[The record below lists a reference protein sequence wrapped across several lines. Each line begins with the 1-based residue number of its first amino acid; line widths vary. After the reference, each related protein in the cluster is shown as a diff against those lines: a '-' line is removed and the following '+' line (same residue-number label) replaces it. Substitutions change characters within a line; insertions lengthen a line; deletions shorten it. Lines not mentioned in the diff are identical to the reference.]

1 MTSRMTN
8 QSAPVLGHSVYGQ
21 GHEKVLV
28 LHDWMGD
35 AANYDA
41 LIPHLD
47 PVMYTYVFADV
58 RGYGRSRHLTGEFSV
73 GEVAT
78 DVFRLADHLGWSQF
92 HVVGHSMTG
101 MVVQRMALH
110 DHSATEPRLK
120 SVVAITPVAADGYPA
135 DEPTKAFLWNL
146 IGDRS
151 LSEEG
156 FSLLTGQRLSPSW
169 ARMKTDRHLRTSTPE
184 ALQGYYRMWLET
196 DFSAAVREAGITI
209 PMLVIG
215 GRQDLP
221 GFQEEHLRKTFGAW
235 YAGAEF
241 AFVTDAG
248 HYPMHEAP
256 IYLATLIERFLGA
269 HRGVNPAEHA
279 KRDAVAC

>member
-1 MTSRMTN
+1 MTD
-8 QSAPVLGHSVYGQ
+8 QHPPVLGHSVFGQ
-21 GHEKVLV
+21 GPERVLV

-35 AANYDA
+35 AANYEP
-41 LIPHLD
+41 LLPHLD
-47 PVMYTYVFADV
+47 PTTHTYVFADV
-58 RGYGRSRHLTGEFSV
+58 RGYGRSRHLAGEFSV

-78 DVFRLADHLGWSQF
+78 DVFHLADHLGWFQY
-92 HVVGHSMTG
+92 HVIGHSMTG
-101 MVVQRMALH
+101 MVVQCMALH
-110 DHSATEPRLK
+110 DHLAGHGRLR
-120 SVVAITPVAADGYPA
+120 SIVAITPVAADGYPA
-135 DEPTKAFLWNL
+135 DAPTKQFLWNL
-146 IGDRS
+146 IGDRG
-151 LSEEG
+151 LSEQG

-196 DFSAAVREAGITI
+196 DFSAVARAAHITI

-221 GFQEEHLRKTFGAW
+221 GFQEAHLRATFGAW
-235 YAGAEF
+235 YTNVEF

-256 IYLATLIERFLGA
+256 IYLATLIERFIGA
-269 HRGVNPAEHA
+269 HRGINPAEHCE
-279 KRDAVAC
+279 RDAVAC